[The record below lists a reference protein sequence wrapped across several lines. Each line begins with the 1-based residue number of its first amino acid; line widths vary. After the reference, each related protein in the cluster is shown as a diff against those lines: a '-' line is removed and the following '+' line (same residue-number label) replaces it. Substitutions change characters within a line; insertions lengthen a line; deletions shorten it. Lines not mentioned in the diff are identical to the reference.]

1 MIVALQTDR
10 DGPAPQPEMGTG
22 ASRSPPDSC
31 RVGPERWTGKQGR
44 VERWTG
50 EQGRVERWT
59 GEQGR
64 LERWTGKQ
72 DRLEQRTG
80 QAGGRTGRDG
90 AAE

>member
-50 EQGRVERWT
+50 EQGR
-59 GEQGR
+59 